1 MAQITSKGGEWE
13 KSNACC
19 LTGIKILAKKNVAFF
34 FPTFSKTISVVK
46 QSIVRAEPK

>member
-19 LTGIKILAKKNVAFF
+19 LTGIKVLAKKMLLFF
-34 FPTFSKTISVVK
+34 FLLSLK
-46 QSIVRAEPK
+46 QYLWLNRVS